1 MDWITIKVTCMEYIK
16 KYRYV
21 MIALLIGL
29 LLMILP
35 ESNSGE
41 MPPIESVEIKEF
53 DLEEKLSN
61 ILSMI
66 DGAGKV
72 KVLLTEA
79 EGEKIFYQTD
89 ESHSSD
95 TSRIDTVL
103 VNNGNR
109 EECGL
114 RRQILSPVYRG
125 AIILCQGA
133 DNAAICLSIVN
144 AVKDVTGLSSD
155 RITVLKMK

>member
-1 MDWITIKVTCMEYIK
+1 MDWITIKDTCMEYIK

-35 ESNSGE
+35 ESNSSE
-41 MPPIESVEIKEF
+41 TPPVESVAIRELDI
-53 DLEEKLSN
+53 EEKLSN

-79 EGEKIFYQTD
+79 EGEKILYQTD
-89 ESHSSD
+89 MSQSSD
-95 TSRIDTVL
+95 TSHIDTVL

-114 RRQILSPVYRG
+114 TKQILSPVYQG

-133 DNAAICLSIVN
+133 DNATICLSIVN
-144 AVKDVTGLSSD
+144 AVRSVTGLSSD